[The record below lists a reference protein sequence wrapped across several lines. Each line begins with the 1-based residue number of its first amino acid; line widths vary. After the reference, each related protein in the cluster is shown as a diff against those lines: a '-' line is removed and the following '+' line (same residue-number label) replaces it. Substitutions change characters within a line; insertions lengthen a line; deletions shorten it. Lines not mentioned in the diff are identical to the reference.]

1 MAGNRSK
8 VLVQADRPM
17 SGRFSRETGIGVAAG
32 LFAVA
37 AMSYDHLVPG
47 DPGGFVIG
55 SALSV
60 VLAAALFGWLVPRS
74 KTTPERAAQI
84 GLVCSVL
91 AVIPGLALVWL
102 GLPFVLAGSG
112 IALGLV
118 GREGERRGRATAAV
132 LIGAGVLVLGA
143 AAYAVGGSDVT
154 G

>member
-1 MAGNRSK
+1 M
-8 VLVQADRPM
+8 M
-17 SGRFSRETGIGVAAG
+17 SGRFSRETGIGAAAAVY
-32 LFAVA
+32 AVA
-37 AMSYDHLVPG
+37 AMAYDHLVPG

-74 KTTPERAAQI
+74 KSSAERAATT
-84 GLVCSVL
+84 GLVCSTL
-91 AVIPGLALVWL
+91 AVIPGLALIWL
-102 GLPFVLAGSG
+102 GFPFVLAGSG

-118 GREGERRGRATAAV
+118 GRGGERLGRATAAV